1 MFRITR
7 HIFLGLIGLLFFASC
22 ENSLDDVKAIQLKQE
37 KDNVEITKGAEI
49 IYSDSA
55 KVKAKLKTPILY
67 NHKSSTPYMEM
78 PRGIEVTFYDDNLQ
92 QTSKVTSDYA
102 IRKENQK
109 VVELRKN
116 VVAVNNQG
124 KTFKSEELIWDEN
137 LKRFYS
143 NKLVTI
149 TTDKATISGT
159 SFWATEDF
167 SYYEIKQGAGPIQF
181 NGDLG
186 Q

>member
-1 MFRITR
+1 MLKTKQYI
-7 HIFLGLIGLLFFASC
+7 ILGLLGFSLAAC
-22 ENSLDDVKAIQLKQE
+22 ENDLSKVKEIALKQKE
-37 KDNVEITKGAEI
+37 EIEITKGAEI

-55 KVKAKLKTPILY
+55 RVKAKLTTPILY
-67 NHKSSTPYMEM
+67 NHKTSTNPFYEM
-78 PRGIEVTFYDDNLQ
+78 PNGIVVIFYDDKLK
-92 QTSKVTSDYA
+92 QTSKVTSEYA
-102 IRKENQK
+102 IRKENEK
-109 VVELRKN
+109 IVELKKN
-116 VVAVNNQG
+116 VVATNAEG

-143 NKLVTI
+143 NRVVTI

-181 NGDLG
+181 NQDFG